1 MNLRMLWNNVLIKPV
16 KEDEVVIRGIIVSA
30 NNTEMP
36 SEGTVIAVG
45 NGKVLENGLT
55 QPMSVCVGDTVVF
68 AKYAGREVIYD
79 NEKYLCLPED
89 NIMYIKE

>member
-16 KEDEVVIRGIIVSA
+16 KEDEVVISGIIVSA
-30 NNTEMP
+30 NNTEIP
-36 SEGTVIAVG
+36 SEGTVIAIG
-45 NGKVLENGLT
+45 NGKVLENGST

-68 AKYAGREVIYD
+68 TKYVGREVVYN

-89 NIMYIKE
+89 NIMYIKD